1 MAYRASELT
10 RERLILAAEGLF
22 ATRGIRSVSAR
33 EIVKAANMRYN
44 CSVTYHFESM
54 DGLIRSIVRYRV
66 IQLEKIRSGMIRSDG
81 IDRASDVT
89 FWMECLLLPHLQVRS
104 EDGFHAYASL
114 LCQYLPLH
122 YPKGFPWRRQDP
134 DDFMPAFD
142 EILFALRTCISYLPS
157 DIFDRRLTNASLL
170 FLNVLVGL
178 SRDDSLESLGRE
190 HPLIRDAI
198 RQSVAVLL
206 ASWDPSNA
214 PAHST

>member
-1 MAYRASELT
+1 MAYKASELT

-66 IQLEKIRSGMIRSDG
+66 IQLEKIRSVMIQADG
-81 IDRASDVT
+81 IDRAKDLT
-89 FWMECLLLPHLQVRS
+89 FWVECLLLPHLQVRS
-104 EDGFHAYASL
+104 EDGFHAYAAI

-122 YPKGFPWRRQDP
+122 YPKGFPWRQLEP
-134 DDFMPAFD
+134 DDVMPAFD
-142 EILFALRTCISYLPS
+142 EILLALRTSISHLPR

-178 SRDDSLESLGRE
+178 SRDETLEALGSE

-198 RQSVAVLL
+198 RQSVDVLL
-206 ASWDPSNA
+206 TTWDP
-214 PAHST
+214 